1 MTIRGRYGRAYIEE
15 GREGVHSTFES
26 HERDRV
32 GRKGGVPSVHT
43 DDGRNSVLFCIRE
56 MRSRCSALARK
67 PPPSCDRLRGDRD
80 KWSRLKTSIT
90 RQSNK
95 LEAARDRQLIYGPFF
110 SPSPSFPPFARGH
123 QRAAH
128 APHIRSYHRRRPR
141 RPSRNTNGG
150 ADERQ

>member
-1 MTIRGRYGRAYIEE
+1 M
-15 GREGVHSTFES
+15 HSTFES

-32 GRKGGVPSVHT
+32 GRKGGVPSVHA

-110 SPSPSFPPFARGH
+110 SPSPSL
-123 QRAAH
+123 
-128 APHIRSYHRRRPR
+128 RPR
-141 RPSRNTNGG
+141 PPASSTRTTYKILSSSAAAVP
-150 ADERQ
+150 EHE

>member
-15 GREGVHSTFES
+15 GG
-26 HERDRV
+26 ERGCIPLLKAMSETEWDE
-32 GRKGGVPSVHT
+32 KGAFLRCTRT

-56 MRSRCSALARK
+56 MRSRCSALLLGSG
-67 PPPSCDRLRGDRD
+67 PLVSCDRRGDRD

-110 SPSPSFPPFARGH
+110 SPSSLLSLPSP
-123 QRAAH
+123 
-128 APHIRSYHRRRPR
+128 
-141 RPSRNTNGG
+141 
-150 ADERQ
+150 